1 MGVGACALTGINT
14 MKKLTKI
21 GVQLYTVR
29 EDMKKDF
36 EGTLAKVA
44 SIGYQE
50 VEFAGY
56 YNRTPKQVRDLLDS
70 NRLSAP
76 ASHIPLETLRKD
88 IAGSIEAAKT
98 IGLRYIIC
106 PWLDP
111 AERRSLDDYKRHADF
126 FNRTGEACQKAGLQF
141 GYHNHDFEF
150 TQLEGEMPYD
160 VLLKG
165 TDPKLVKMELDLYWI
180 TRAGQDPLAYFERQP
195 ARFELVHV
203 KDMARTPDR
212 APVEV
217 GRGTIDFKTIFARAE
232 RAGVK
237 HFLVEQDEPK
247 SGLDSIKESLEYLR
261 RLEW

>member
-88 IAGSIEAAKT
+88 IAGSIEAVLILET
-98 IGLRYIIC
+98 Y
-106 PWLDP
+106 
-111 AERRSLDDYKRHADF
+111 ERGA
-126 FNRTGEACQKAGLQF
+126 N
-141 GYHNHDFEF
+141 
-150 TQLEGEMPYD
+150 
-160 VLLKG
+160 
-165 TDPKLVKMELDLYWI
+165 
-180 TRAGQDPLAYFERQP
+180 
-195 ARFELVHV
+195 
-203 KDMARTPDR
+203 
-212 APVEV
+212 
-217 GRGTIDFKTIFARAE
+217 
-232 RAGVK
+232 
-237 HFLVEQDEPK
+237 
-247 SGLDSIKESLEYLR
+247 
-261 RLEW
+261 RLEAVREEFIRDLNDIISIANWCEKEGATRLTLEVNW